1 MTCVFLSLLT
11 HNNIQTNDIKDI
23 VDVSYIQVSIMSSS
37 DDTANTRHF
46 GQVKWFNNKTGYGF
60 ITVIGTSE
68 HAGKDIFTHYSAVR
82 VANSQYKYLTQGEYV
97 ECMIVKTTNG
107 KHEYQA
113 ADITGICG
121 GTLMCE
127 IRNSGGSGSRARP
140 NRAGAPAADQA
151 ADSNE

>member
-1 MTCVFLSLLT
+1 M
-11 HNNIQTNDIKDI
+11 
-23 VDVSYIQVSIMSSS
+23 SYIQVSIMSSS
-37 DDTANTRHF
+37 DDIANTRHF

-68 HAGKDIFTHYSAVR
+68 HAGKDIFAHYSAVR

-127 IRNSGGSGSRARP
+127 IRNNGSSSSRVGPSHAD
-140 NRAGAPAADQA
+140 AGATDQTADNN
-151 ADSNE
+151 D

>member
-1 MTCVFLSLLT
+1 
-11 HNNIQTNDIKDI
+11 
-23 VDVSYIQVSIMSSS
+23 MSSS

-127 IRNSGGSGSRARP
+127 IRNNGGSGSRARP
-140 NRAGAPAADQA
+140 SRSAAGAADQA
-151 ADSNE
+151 TDSNE

>member
-1 MTCVFLSLLT
+1 M
-11 HNNIQTNDIKDI
+11 
-23 VDVSYIQVSIMSSS
+23 SYIQVSIMSSS

-127 IRNSGGSGSRARP
+127 IRNNGGSGSRSRP
-140 NRAGAPAADQA
+140 SRAAAPAADQA

>member
-1 MTCVFLSLLT
+1 MTCVSLSLLI
-11 HNNIQTNDIKDI
+11 HNNIHTNDIKDTGY
-23 VDVSYIQVSIMSSS
+23 VSYIQVSIMSSS

-97 ECMIVKTTNG
+97 ECMIIKTTNG
-107 KHEYQA
+107 KHEYQS

-127 IRNSGGSGSRARP
+127 VRNNVSPGSRSRP
-140 NRAGAPAADQA
+140 SRAAAGDADQA